1 MERKVEMARTP
12 TWGIGNDKSVTV
24 ADAQGHT
31 ILSQAGRVK
40 GFTLLELVV
49 AIAIVA
55 LVLGVSAPSMQRLY
69 QSAQYHGAVNDVVT
83 LLSSA
88 RYSAIRKGRNED
100 VLINPETRIIVV
112 GKKEQPLPKNLQ
124 VEVLGARELNRG
136 GAGVIRFYA
145 DGSSS
150 GGYVK
155 LQNDSGMGVQV
166 EVDWLLG
173 RVTLCHENCGDGTDA
188 AQFE

>member
-1 MERKVEMARTP
+1 MRSAEINTAFSQRRK
-12 TWGIGNDKSVTV
+12 S
-24 ADAQGHT
+24 
-31 ILSQAGRVK
+31 K

-49 AIAIVA
+49 AVGIVA

-100 VLINPETRIIVV
+100 VLINPETRIIIA
-112 GKKEQPLPKNLQ
+112 GKKEQQLPENLSID
-124 VEVLGARELNRG
+124 VLGARELNRE

-173 RVTLCHENCGDGTDA
+173 RVTLCNENCDGRTDL

>member
-1 MERKVEMARTP
+1 VEWQMSETAFPVSST
-12 TWGIGNDKSVTV
+12 G
-24 ADAQGHT
+24 
-31 ILSQAGRVK
+31 

-49 AIAIVA
+49 AIGIAA
-55 LVLGVSAPSMQRLY
+55 LVLGVSVPAMQRLY
-69 QSAQYHGAVNDVVT
+69 QSTQYHGAVNDVVN

-88 RYSAIRKGRNED
+88 RYSAIRKGASED
-100 VLINPETRIIVV
+100 VLINPETRMVVV
-112 GKKEQPLPKNLQ
+112 GTKEQQLPGNLR
-124 VEVLGARELNRG
+124 VEVLGARELNRE

-150 GGYVK
+150 GGFVK

-173 RVTLCHENCGDGTDA
+173 RVTLCKEDCADPTDG
-188 AQFE
+188 AQF

>member
-1 MERKVEMARTP
+1 
-12 TWGIGNDKSVTV
+12 
-24 ADAQGHT
+24 
-31 ILSQAGRVK
+31 
-40 GFTLLELVV
+40 
-49 AIAIVA
+49 
-55 LVLGVSAPSMQRLY
+55 MQRLY

-88 RYSAIRKGRNED
+88 RYLAIRKGRNED
-100 VLINPETRIIVV
+100 VLINPETRIIMA
-112 GKKEQPLPKNLQ
+112 GKKEQKLPNNLQ
-124 VEVLGARELNRG
+124 IDVLGARELNRD

-155 LQNDSGMGVQV
+155 LHNDSGMGVQV

-173 RVTLCHENCGDGTDA
+173 RVTLCTENCGNGEDV
-188 AQFE
+188 AQFD